1 MDQMPFVILFIL
13 SAFSMNLTLQCALG
27 IKGAAESK
35 NPGHFSNFIK
45 LGIIFLSVIMLWAF
59 FSKIVSSIIPGLF
72 VYVLLFPVSYI
83 VYDALEYLFF
93 HQIIKKRPVNE
104 YSITFPGGITAA
116 AVFICLN
123 IADNFA
129 QAFLLSFGFASG
141 ICLVLIITGE
151 IRRRAALEA
160 VPVFLR
166 GKPLVLIS
174 MGMLSMVF
182 SVCSLLIFR
191 MIGAK

>member
-1 MDQMPFVILFIL
+1 MNQIPLLVLVIL

-35 NPGHFSNFIK
+35 NPGHFTNFIK
-45 LGIIFLSVIMLWAF
+45 LGIIFFSVILLWAF
-59 FSKIVSSIIPGLF
+59 FFKIISTIISGF
-72 VYVLLFPVSYI
+72 FTYVLLFPVSYI
-83 VYDALEYLFF
+83 VYDALEYLIF
-93 HQIIKKRPVNE
+93 HQILKERPVNE
-104 YSITFPGGITAA
+104 CSISFPGGITTA

-123 IADNFA
+123 IACNFI
-129 QAFLLSFGFASG
+129 QAVLMSFGFAAG
-141 ICLVLIITGE
+141 VCLVLIITGE

-160 VPVFLR
+160 VPLFLR

-174 MGMLSMVF
+174 MGMLSLVF
-182 SVCSLLIFR
+182 SVGALLIFR

>member
-1 MDQMPFVILFIL
+1 MNQIPFVVLIIL

-45 LGIIFLSVIMLWAF
+45 LGIIFFSVIVLWAF
-59 FSKIVSSIIPGLF
+59 FFKLIHSVISGLF
-72 VYVLLFPVSYI
+72 IYMLILPVSYI
-83 VYDALEYLFF
+83 VYEALEYLFF
-93 HQIIKKRPVNE
+93 YQILKKQAAE
-104 YSITFPGGITAA
+104 SSISFPGGITAA
-116 AVFICLN
+116 AVFICVN
-123 IADNFA
+123 IADNIV
-129 QAFLLSFGFASG
+129 QAALMSFGFAAG
-141 ICLVLIITGE
+141 VCIVLIITGE

-160 VPVFLR
+160 VPLFLR

-174 MGMLSMVF
+174 MGMLSLVF
-182 SVCSLLIFR
+182 SVSALLIFR

>member
-1 MDQMPFVILFIL
+1 MNQIPFVVLLIL

-35 NPGHFSNFIK
+35 NPGHFSNFIR
-45 LGIIFLSVIMLWAF
+45 LGIIFFSVILLWAF
-59 FSKIVSSIIPGLF
+59 FFRLIHSIVSGLF
-72 VYVLLFPVSYI
+72 LYILVFPVSFI
-83 VYDALEYLFF
+83 IYDALEYLVF
-93 HQIIKKRPVNE
+93 HQLLRKRPVNE
-104 YSITFPGGITAA
+104 CSISFPGGITSA

-123 IADNFA
+123 IAANFT
-129 QAFLLSFGFASG
+129 QAVVLSFGFAAG
-141 ICLVLIITGE
+141 VCLVLIITGE

-166 GKPLVLIS
+166 GKPLVLIT
-174 MGMLSMVF
+174 MGMLSLVF
-182 SVCSLLIFR
+182 SFGALLIFR

>member
-1 MDQMPFVILFIL
+1 MNQMSLVILITL

-27 IKGAAESK
+27 IKGAAESIK
-35 NPGHFSNFIK
+35 PAHFSNFIK
-45 LGIIFLSVIMLWAF
+45 LGIIFFSVILLWAF
-59 FSKIVSSIIPGLF
+59 FSKIISSIISGLF

-83 VYDALEYLFF
+83 IYDILEYLFF
-93 HQIIKKRPVNE
+93 HYILKGKQKNE
-104 YSITFPGGITAA
+104 YSISFPGGITVA

-123 IADNFA
+123 MANNFA
-129 QAFLLSFGFASG
+129 QAAILSFGFAAG

-151 IRRRAALEA
+151 IRRRASLEA

-166 GKPLVLIS
+166 GKPLALIS
-174 MGMLSMVF
+174 MGMLSLVF
-182 SVCSLLIFR
+182 SVGSLLIFR

>member
-1 MDQMPFVILFIL
+1 MNQIPFVVLIIL

-35 NPGHFSNFIK
+35 DPGHFSNFLK
-45 LGIIFLSVIMLWAF
+45 LGIILFSVILLWAF
-59 FSKIVSSIIPGLF
+59 FFKLLHSMFSG
-72 VYVLLFPVSYI
+72 VYIYILIFPVSYI
-83 VYDALEYLFF
+83 VYEALEHLFF
-93 HQIIKKRPVNE
+93 YQLLKKRKVTE
-104 YSITFPGGITAA
+104 CSISFPGGITAA
-116 AVFICLN
+116 AVFICVN
-123 IADNFA
+123 IADNFLHA
-129 QAFLLSFGFASG
+129 ALLSFGFAAG

-160 VPVFLR
+160 VPLFLR

-182 SVCSLLIFR
+182 SVSALLLFR
-191 MIGAK
+191 MIGVK

>member
-1 MDQMPFVILFIL
+1 MNQIPFVVLIIL

-27 IKGAAESK
+27 IKGAVESK
-35 NPGHFSNFIK
+35 NPGHFSNFIR
-45 LGIIFLSVIMLWAF
+45 LGVIFFSVILLWAF
-59 FSKIVSSIIPGLF
+59 FFKIIHSIISGL
-72 VYVLLFPVSYI
+72 YIYILLFPVSYI
-83 VYDALEYLFF
+83 VYEALEFLLF
-93 HQIIKKRPVNE
+93 HQLLKKRPVNE
-104 YSITFPGGITAA
+104 YSISFPGGITAA
-116 AVFICLN
+116 AVFLCVN
-123 IADNFA
+123 IANNFP
-129 QAFLLSFGFASG
+129 QAVVLSFGFTAG

-182 SVCSLLIFR
+182 SVGALLIFR
-191 MIGAK
+191 MMGTK

>member
-1 MDQMPFVILFIL
+1 MNQARLVILIIL

-45 LGIIFLSVIMLWAF
+45 LGIIFISVVLLWAF
-59 FSKIVSSIIPGLF
+59 FSKIVSSITSGLF
-72 VYVLLFPVSYI
+72 IYVPLFPVSFMAYN
-83 VYDALEYLFF
+83 ALEYLIF
-93 HQIIKKRPVNE
+93 HQMLKKRPVNE
-104 YSITFPGGITAA
+104 YSISFPGGITAA

-123 IADNFA
+123 ISDNLTQTA
-129 QAFLLSFGFASG
+129 ILSFGFAFG
-141 ICLVLIITGE
+141 IYLVMVITGE

-174 MGMLSMVF
+174 MGMLSLVF
-182 SVCSLLIFR
+182 SVGALLVFR
-191 MIGAK
+191 LIEAK

>member
-1 MDQMPFVILFIL
+1 MNQMPLVILITL

-45 LGIIFLSVIMLWAF
+45 LGIIFFSVVLLWAF
-59 FSKIVSSIIPGLF
+59 FSKIILSIIPGLF

-83 VYDALEYLFF
+83 VYDLLEYLFF
-93 HQIIKKRPVNE
+93 HYILKEKPENE
-104 YSITFPGGITAA
+104 YSISFPGGITVA

-123 IADNFA
+123 IANNFLEA
-129 QAFLLSFGFASG
+129 ALLSFGFAAG

-151 IRRRAALEA
+151 IRRRAVLEA

-166 GKPLVLIS
+166 GKPLALIS
-174 MGMLSMVF
+174 MGMLSLVF
-182 SVCSLLIFR
+182 SVGSLLIFK
-191 MIGAK
+191 MIGSK

>member
-1 MDQMPFVILFIL
+1 MNQFSFVILIIL

-35 NPGHFSNFIK
+35 NPGHFSNFIR
-45 LGIIFLSVIMLWAF
+45 LGIIFFSVILLWAF
-59 FSKIVSSIIPGLF
+59 FYKIIHSIISGL
-72 VYVLLFPVSYI
+72 YIYILLFPVSYI
-83 VYDALEYLFF
+83 VYEALEYFLFF
-93 HQIIKKRPVNE
+93 QLMKKRPANE
-104 YSITFPGGITAA
+104 CSISFPGGITAA

-123 IADNFA
+123 TADNLK
-129 QAFLLSFGFASG
+129 QAAVLSFGFALG

-151 IRRRAALEA
+151 IRKRAALEA

-174 MGMLSMVF
+174 MGMLSLVF
-182 SVCSLLIFR
+182 SIGALLILR
-191 MIGAK
+191 LLEAK

>member
-1 MDQMPFVILFIL
+1 MNQAPLVILIII

-27 IKGAAESK
+27 IKGAVESK
-35 NPGHFSNFIK
+35 KPGHFSNFIK
-45 LGIIFLSVIMLWAF
+45 LGIIFFSVVLLWAF
-59 FSKIVSSIIPGLF
+59 FFKIVSSIFSGLF
-72 VYVLLFPVSYI
+72 AYILLFPASYM
-83 VYDALEYLFF
+83 VYEALEYLIF
-93 HQIIKKRPVNE
+93 HQILKKRPVGE
-104 YSITFPGGITAA
+104 CSISFPGGITAA

-123 IADNFA
+123 IANNFT
-129 QAFLLSFGFASG
+129 QAVLLSFGFASG
-141 ICLVLIITGE
+141 ICLVMIITGE

-174 MGMLSMVF
+174 MGMLSLVF
-182 SVCSLLIFR
+182 SVGALLIFR